1 MKTKMIWANLGVD
14 DIDRTQKFYQ
24 ELGFELNGQPNKEL
38 VSFLFSDNDFVIHFF
53 KKEQLEESLE
63 GELSDLSKGN
73 EIMFSLSAATKQEY
87 DEWVDLI
94 KKAGGKIHFDS
105 NIDRKEF
112 YDENGF
118 FVCDFADPDGH
129 KFNLL
134 YNEKTKV
141 ER

>member
-1 MKTKMIWANLGVD
+1 MRTKMIWANFGVD

-24 ELGFELNGQPNKEL
+24 ELGFELNGQPSKEL

-53 KKEQLEESLE
+53 KKEKLKESLE

-73 EIMFSLSAATKQEY
+73 EIMFSLSAETKNEY
-87 DEWVDLI
+87 DKWVELI

-105 NIDRKEF
+105 NNDRKEF

-118 FVCDFADPDGH
+118 FVCVFADPDGH

-134 YNEKTKV
+134 YNENK
-141 ER
+141 

>member
-1 MKTKMIWANLGVD
+1 MRTKMIWANFGVD

-24 ELGFELNGQPNKEL
+24 ELGFELNGQPSKEL

-53 KKEQLEESLE
+53 KKEKLKESIE
-63 GELSDLSKGN
+63 GELSDLTKGN
-73 EIMFSLSAATKQEY
+73 EIMFSLAAETKKEY
-87 DEWVDLI
+87 DKWVDVI

-105 NIDRKEF
+105 NNDRKEF

-118 FVCDFADPDGH
+118 FVCVFADPDGH

-134 YNEKTKV
+134 YNENK
-141 ER
+141 